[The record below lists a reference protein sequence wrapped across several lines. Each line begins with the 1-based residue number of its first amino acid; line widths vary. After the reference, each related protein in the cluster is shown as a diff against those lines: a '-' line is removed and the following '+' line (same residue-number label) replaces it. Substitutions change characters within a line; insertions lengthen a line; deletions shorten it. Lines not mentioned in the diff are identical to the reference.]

1 MPYTYDDMSVSDL
14 HKDAFGF
21 RPSETFWQE
30 WELSDRDARQRIWD
44 DLINAL
50 RWANENE
57 PPYDDSMDGDEA
69 TALAS
74 AGWGTDEDY
83 GSYDNDS
90 DW

>member
-1 MPYTYDDMSVSDL
+1 MRYTYDDMAVSDL

-30 WELSDRDARQRIWD
+30 WALSNPDARQQIWD
-44 DLINAL
+44 DLIRAL
-50 RWANENE
+50 QWANENA
-57 PPYDDSMDGDEA
+57 YDDSMDGDEG

-83 GSYDNDS
+83 AGTP
-90 DW
+90 DWDW